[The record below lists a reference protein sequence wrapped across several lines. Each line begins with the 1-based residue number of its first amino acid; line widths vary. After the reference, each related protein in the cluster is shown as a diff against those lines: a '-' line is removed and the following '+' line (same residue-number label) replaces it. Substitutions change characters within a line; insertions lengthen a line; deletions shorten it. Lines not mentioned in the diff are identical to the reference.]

1 MRAHRCCRALKNG
14 AVSRCDGCRRLP
26 EKYCTSGQTGM
37 SRAGVIGESEMK
49 KAGTIA
55 VVRGATLT
63 LALVFGFAGP
73 HVASAQNMTDAMI
86 GAYNSSGLLEQNR
99 ALLRAA
105 DEDVALSMAALRPV
119 IDWTTRV
126 TRSLNRSQTLV
137 ATSVQRSTFF
147 TGLTLDLLIYD
158 GGASRL
164 GVQAAKETVLA
175 TRQTLVEIEQSI
187 LLRAVAAYMNVLLQG
202 ENVSL
207 RINNVRVLGEELR
220 AAQDRFEVGEVT
232 RTDVALAESRL
243 AASRSNLANA
253 RGGLVNA
260 RAEYTN
266 IVGQAPGSLAGQPT
280 LPQRAASIAA
290 AQSLAMRNHP
300 LILAA
305 QHRVAAAELLVL
317 QASKSL
323 GPTAS
328 IRADL
333 GITENFNN
341 DNNSREASAS
351 IVLRQP
357 IYRGGSLNARI
368 RRVMASRDAER
379 SNLLTVQRD
388 VAQDVNNAFVRL
400 EVARASLVA
409 TNERVRAAQV
419 AFDGIR
425 EEATLGARTTLDVL
439 TAEQELLD
447 AQTSRISDLAERS
460 IASYELLSR
469 QGLLTA
475 ERLRLAV
482 PIYDPTVYYNLV
494 KDAPS
499 RVSKQS
505 RDLDRVLEA
514 LGKR

>member
-1 MRAHRCCRALKNG
+1 MQKVGGFAAIK
-14 AVSRCDGCRRLP
+14 
-26 EKYCTSGQTGM
+26 
-37 SRAGVIGESEMK
+37 GV
-49 KAGTIA
+49 
-55 VVRGATLT
+55 T
-63 LALVFGFAGP
+63 LAVALVLGVAGP
-73 HVASAQNMTDAMI
+73 QTARAQNLADALI
-86 GAYNSSGLLEQNR
+86 GAYNTSGLLEQNR

-105 DEDVALSMAALRPV
+105 DEDVALAVSALRPI
-119 IDWTTRV
+119 IDWTTRLSR
-126 TRSLNRSQTLV
+126 TLNRSQTLLLTTRQ
-137 ATSVQRSTFF
+137 TSNFF

-158 GGASRL
+158 GGASQL

-175 TRQTLVEIEQSI
+175 TRQNLLEVEQGI
-187 LLRAVAAYMNVLLQG
+187 LLRAVAAYMGVLLQG

-232 RTDVALAESRL
+232 RTDVALAQSRL

-260 RAEYTN
+260 QAEYTN
-266 IVGQAPGSLAGQPT
+266 IVGTAPGTLAGQPR
-280 LPQRAASIAA
+280 LPRRAASIEA
-290 AQSLAMRNHP
+290 AQALAMRNHP
-300 LILAA
+300 LVLAA
-305 QHRVAAAELLVL
+305 QHRVAAAELLIL
-317 QASKSL
+317 QTSKSL

-328 IRADL
+328 FRADL
-333 GITENFNN
+333 GFTESINTPNYN
-341 DNNSREASAS
+341 RDASAS
-351 IVLRQP
+351 IILRQP
-357 IYRGGSLNARI
+357 IYSGGALQARL
-368 RRVMASRDAER
+368 RRVMAARDAER
-379 SNLLTVQRD
+379 ANLLTVQRD

-439 TAEQELLD
+439 TAEQELLN
-447 AQTSRISDLAERS
+447 AQTARISDLAERS
-460 IASYELLSR
+460 IASYELLAR

-475 ERLRLAV
+475 ERLKLAV
-482 PIYDPTVYYNLV
+482 QIYDPTIYYNLV
-494 KDAPS
+494 KNAPA
-499 RVSKQS
+499 RTSKQS